1 MHAPAIWNLSI
12 HREPGLA
19 CRRITDLL
27 VAFPGALA
35 AWKETSKGKRA
46 GIRSLLILKTKPRG
60 HPDGG

>member
-35 AWKETSKGKRA
+35 AWKKRQKA
-46 GIRSLLILKTKPRG
+46 NVPVSVVC
-60 HPDGG
+60 